1 MPGLSAPGV
10 TTEAQIRAGFRAAWL
25 LARGREEGL
34 RFALLSMEGT
44 ARSFWAAVFCLLPF
58 LLIRA
63 LGDGSAFSA
72 GLPVELIGYSLG
84 WTVFPLAS
92 AALVDASGRG
102 PLWPLFIAAWNWTN
116 LAQYAALLGATL
128 LNPLLTTGFGGA
140 LTLVAFGYAIW
151 LEWFV
156 AKSALRISGARAVIF
171 VVLDMMIGLFI
182 ASVVARLSLA

>member
-1 MPGLSAPGV
+1 MPGLSAPRV
-10 TTEAQIRAGFRAAWL
+10 TTEAQIRAGFHAAWL

-34 RFALLSMEGT
+34 RFTLLSMEGT

-63 LGDGSAFSA
+63 LGDRSAFSA

-92 AALVDASGRG
+92 AALVDASRRW

-128 LNPLLTTGFGGA
+128 LNPLLPTGFGGA
-140 LTLVAFGYAIW
+140 LTLVAFGYALW

-156 AKSALRISGARAVIF
+156 ARAALQLGGGQAVAL
-171 VVLDMMIGLFI
+171 VALDLVIGLF
-182 ASVVARLSLA
+182 VHGLVATLSGG